1 MNVPRASLLEGSTPN
16 RTSNIRKA
24 GVFHPIPHVEVMKAG
39 SLLDGPEFAEDRD
52 LSEGL
57 LAFLAEFSGTGSYL
71 ITGLDIVDDWC
82 EIDEEDLKH

>member
-1 MNVPRASLLEGSTPN
+1 
-16 RTSNIRKA
+16 
-24 GVFHPIPHVEVMKAG
+24 MKAG